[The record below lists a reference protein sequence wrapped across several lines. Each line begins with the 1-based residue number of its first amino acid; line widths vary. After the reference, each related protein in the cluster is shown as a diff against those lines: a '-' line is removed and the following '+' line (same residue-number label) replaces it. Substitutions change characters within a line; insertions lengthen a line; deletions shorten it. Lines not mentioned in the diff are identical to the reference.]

1 MTEDELRVK
10 QRRYTAEYR
19 RKNPEAVVRD
29 RVNVRARH
37 RALARLSL
45 LHPEEYLRLLTE
57 ETEKS
62 WAQEREKA
70 RG

>member
-1 MTEDELRVK
+1 MTEDELRAK
-10 QRRYTAEYR
+10 QRRYTADYR

-45 LHPEEYLRLLTE
+45 LHPEEYLRLLNE
-57 ETEKS
+57 EIEKS
-62 WAQEREKA
+62 WAEEKRRTSA
-70 RG
+70 